1 MISNTVGHF
10 GSCYRTPRADSALC
24 GANRSD
30 LGKRRAGDGS
40 SKGRRTFFLQRWA
53 RAWLGARPGRLGTV
67 QCPGVQISDMSSL
80 NDDGSTFEKKRQD
93 EKRLVWCCEWY
104 LPKSHLGRGKPGSA
118 ASYWVKR
125 RIIFTPKQGRDTEQE
140 AEPGWAKN
148 LEPWLRSQAR
158 IVIIPESS
166 HALREAEPRLG
177 EVVSPALPA
186 AHVKRKI
193 VCSGHRRLQ
202 EVQSTEEE
210 APRAVH
216 RLRECCHVP
225 FHSSSHSIPWARKQA
240 SAQDKPGQRIMWHAH
255 LGDPSRCFPRQM
267 WI

>member
-10 GSCYRTPRADSALC
+10 GSCYRTPRADSAPC

-104 LPKSHLGRGKPGSA
+104 LQKSHLGRGKPGSA

-125 RIIFTPKQGRDTEQE
+125 RIIFTPKQWG
-140 AEPGWAKN
+140 K
-148 LEPWLRSQAR
+148 
-158 IVIIPESS
+158 
-166 HALREAEPRLG
+166 
-177 EVVSPALPA
+177 
-186 AHVKRKI
+186 
-193 VCSGHRRLQ
+193 GHRAGGRTWLGKEFGTLASVTSQ
-202 EVQSTEEE
+202 D
-210 APRAVH
+210 RD
-216 RLRECCHVP
+216 
-225 FHSSSHSIPWARKQA
+225 HSWVITR
-240 SAQDKPGQRIMWHAH
+240 
-255 LGDPSRCFPRQM
+255 PSGS
-267 WI
+267 WT